1 MGCYQNRLQ
10 GKAHFVLEKFPE
22 YCIDEFNLNLQ
33 LGLNCMQ
40 LLLVSLGSLMSEALK
55 PGRG

>member
-1 MGCYQNRLQ
+1 MGYYRNRLQ
-10 GKAHFVLEKFPE
+10 GKARFVLEKFPE

-40 LLLVSLGSLMSEALK
+40 LLLVSLSEVLK
-55 PGRG
+55 PGRS